1 MKRVIVMT
9 SLALAAAGCGLISKA
24 TGGKSDAIAGD
35 AQAKKREAEAKKAEA
50 EAAKREADE
59 KVAPAKE
66 AQKCEQFRK
75 QMPAI
80 EEETALG
87 GAVAVSFAGSGGLL
101 VEPGKDKS
109 PANDLT
115 LYVNRVGKN
124 LAAQSSRPN
133 LDWTF
138 AVSDSEEF
146 NAYSAPGGYVL
157 VTKGLLKQVEN
168 EAQLAGVLAHE
179 IAHVTQRHALRV
191 YANVKANQCQGA
203 LTAKYAAAKGS
214 ESEEGQRLKEFADR
228 FEQSL
233 GAPGGHL
240 DLNKAGGK
248 LVALLTEK
256 VVGEITTKG
265 YAHADEYQADAIA
278 AELITAAGYSPKEY
292 VMFLGKIPADGG
304 VLKNHPKTEDR
315 KAKLGAW
322 RNAQKQ
328 KVAADPLAI
337 DPDSK
342 DLKVVPL
349 KDELA
354 FIKK

>member
-1 MKRVIVMT
+1 MRT
-9 SLALAAAGCGLISKA
+9 LALLTALSVSVAGCGLLSKA
-24 TGGKSDAIAGD
+24 TGGKSDALKSD
-35 AQAKKREAEAKKAEA
+35 AEAKKREAEAKKAEA
-50 EAAKREADE
+50 DA

-75 QMPAI
+75 QMPSI

-87 GAVAVSFAGSGGLL
+87 QAVALTFIGEKGLL
-101 VEPGKDKS
+101 VDSANEKS
-109 PANDLT
+109 PANELN
-115 LYVNRVGKN
+115 LYLNRVGKN

-133 LDWTF
+133 LEWTF
-138 AVSDSEEF
+138 AVVDSDEF

-157 VTKGLLKQVEN
+157 VTKGLLKQVDN
-168 EAQLAGVLAHE
+168 EAQLAGVLSHE
-179 IAHVTQRHALRV
+179 IAHVTQRHALRT
-191 YANVKANQCQGA
+191 YANVKANQCQAA
-203 LTAKYAAAKGS
+203 LTAKYAAAKAADTD
-214 ESEEGQRLKEFADR
+214 EARQLKQWADK

-248 LVALLTEK
+248 LLGALAEK
-256 VVGEITTKG
+256 VVGEITSKG
-265 YAHADEYQADAIA
+265 FAHSDEFGADAIA
-278 AELITAAGYSPKEY
+278 ADLITAAGYSPKEF
-292 VMFLGKIPADGG
+292 VTFLPKIPADGG
-304 VLKNHPKTEDR
+304 VFKNHPKTDER
-315 KAKLGAW
+315 RNKLGAW
-322 RNAQKQ
+322 RNALKQ
-328 KVAADPLAI
+328 KMATDPLVF